1 MPAGGDMEFGEHVR
15 NLRQERGL
23 TQERLAERSTLSV
36 DAVRGVERGT
46 FSPTLGT
53 IRKIATGL
61 SVSLKTLFTN
71 IQRRRRDIVEEI
83 CDYLAARTRR
93 EIALAWRVIRA
104 MFKEPDR
111 PAGDN

>member
-1 MPAGGDMEFGEHVR
+1 MPAAGDKEFGEHIR

-23 TQERLAERSTLSV
+23 TQESLAERSTLSV
-36 DAVRGVERGT
+36 DAVRGVERAA

-61 SVSLKTLFTN
+61 NVSLKTLFTSL
-71 IQRRRRDIVEEI
+71 QRKRRDIVEEI
-83 CDYLAARTRR
+83 CDYLAEKSRR
-93 EIALAWRVIRA
+93 EVGLAWRVIRA

-111 PAGDN
+111 PAGAN